1 MLEELILEATRA
13 VKCPSANPA
22 DLTQT
27 FKREVLDRDEFYIFG
42 KHGQMKCAR
51 LLISELDS
59 VKLQIQMSLFEV
71 WPDVS
76 FE

>member
-13 VKCPSANPA
+13 VNCPSANPA

-42 KHGQMKCAR
+42 KHVANEMRTITDFRAR
-51 LLISELDS
+51 
-59 VKLQIQMSLFEV
+59 
-71 WPDVS
+71 
-76 FE
+76 